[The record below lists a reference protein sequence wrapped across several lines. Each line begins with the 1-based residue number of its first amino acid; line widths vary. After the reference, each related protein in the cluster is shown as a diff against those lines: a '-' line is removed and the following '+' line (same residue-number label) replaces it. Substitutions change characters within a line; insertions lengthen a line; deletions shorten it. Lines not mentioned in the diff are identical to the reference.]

1 MTETTSML
9 QPDPHVDSALQ
20 VAIDTM
26 QEVVAQ
32 NEKSESDTS
41 KTLASLRFLIQAI
54 ATSSQ
59 VTPAQHAQLHHL
71 LTLLETVS
79 SAGTPRNRQVASLL
93 VPAHS
98 IPEAERAKAHAVF
111 NVRDIN
117 MICQEYGDVY
127 ALIEGEKRRRKI
139 NRARRRQG
147 VLEIRT
153 TAHDEWKGPVA
164 WIEWTN
170 DLGAQARC
178 EAHDIR

>member
-1 MTETTSML
+1 ML

-26 QEVVAQ
+26 QEVVTQEWDIEGYAR
-32 NEKSESDTS
+32 
-41 KTLASLRFLIQAI
+41 KTLANLRFLVRQVAS
-54 ATSSQ
+54 SSQ
-59 VTPAQHAQLHHL
+59 VTPAQHVQFQHL
-71 LTLLETVS
+71 LTLLETVP
-79 SAGTPRNRQVASLL
+79 SADTTSGKRKASTQAQAHGKLEVERGT
-93 VPAHS
+93 
-98 IPEAERAKAHAVF
+98 AHALL

-153 TAHDEWKGPVA
+153 VARDEWKGPA
-164 WIEWTN
+164 TWIEWLN
-170 DLGAQARC
+170 DLDVLVRYTAQ
-178 EAHDIR
+178 DIR